1 LVYLNLGPINQL
13 LGQLIGKI
21 DGFLFFETCLFFTL
35 NFHSVFR
42 IWFQYE
48 VLKQTMVFIG
58 KLASNLFKIYKMS
71 QIQMSKL
78 MIWPNRPGPITDKS
92 DS

>member
-1 LVYLNLGPINQL
+1 MDFYFFRNLF
-13 LGQLIGKI
+13 
-21 DGFLFFETCLFFTL
+21 DFYFE
-35 NFHSVFR
+35 FHSVFR

-58 KLASNLFKIYKMS
+58 KLASNLFKIYKIP
-71 QIQMSKL
+71 QTQMSKL
-78 MIWPNRPGPITDKS
+78 VIWPNRPGPITDKL